1 MPTESQILS
10 ELLTGTDAK
19 LYADP
24 LRSAP
29 SSVYDLQYR
38 TFVIAACL
46 RTIGCSDG
54 GFRKIASNKLRL
66 LQFVA
71 MRPWLLNM
79 VRDWSATR
87 KDPQRSLQSAQ
98 SLRRGFLSDGMH
110 DSIVD
115 YLVAAGWLYKQKG
128 QITELLQASGLNK
141 VYDDALKA
149 ELFTTERQTIKALD
163 DLVITNDMLE
173 GW

>member
-79 VRDWSATR
+79 VRD
-87 KDPQRSLQSAQ
+87 
-98 SLRRGFLSDGMH
+98 GMH

-115 YLVAAGWLYKQKG
+115 YLVAAAWLYKQKG